1 MARTAPA
8 LSSVGGRRRTR
19 EEGRRPGADS
29 EALALGSR
37 AWASAQRTPDNM
49 PEPPN
54 AILVIGVSR
63 KASLAVRHGVDL
75 SGVSLYCGRWR
86 RAKFCARASPP
97 IDLERE
103 EMFYLHVPKTGG
115 QTLAT
120 RLASAFDPDKV
131 HMFQGNLEFPR
142 DREKLGAL
150 LGQKEF
156 IESHVT
162 GAMLS
167 EPIDR
172 PILCTIREPI
182 GQMVSNW
189 RHIRRDSSNRW
200 HRAALSLSAAEFF
213 DNLGDYFTNHQ
224 TNYVISSF
232 VQLRD
237 LIDRRGYYRALNHQL
252 QSSVDRIRW
261 LVPTESIDEFVDLW
275 SAETKRQVPN
285 RKATINVAPPE
296 TQDLHGAH
304 AAIRAR
310 PHLYAFDQL
319 LYQMTKDRFA
329 QYRSEVAELVAPW
342 SYPEDSRRAYRMERG
357 GIWLTENWYD
367 PEISGGQRAW
377 WSGPQR
383 VSEVR
388 VWRANGE
395 KFLRFFVKGVNGI
408 TYRDI
413 VAKSKETGEELPTVR
428 TESASGDGMNYSIA
442 LDSLRE
448 KDAISLIAPEC
459 YPSIMTTSNDTS
471 LVRQSFIAAN
481 WTLAETP
488 CTAGGE
494 ATASEEA
501 AVAPLFE
508 HPVGSQEGSTDEAVV
523 VLGRHD

>member
-1 MARTAPA
+1 
-8 LSSVGGRRRTR
+8 
-19 EEGRRPGADS
+19 
-29 EALALGSR
+29 
-37 AWASAQRTPDNM
+37 
-49 PEPPN
+49 
-54 AILVIGVSR
+54 
-63 KASLAVRHGVDL
+63 
-75 SGVSLYCGRWR
+75 
-86 RAKFCARASPP
+86 
-97 IDLERE
+97 
-103 EMFYLHVPKTGG
+103 MFYLHVPKTGG

-131 HMFQGNLEFPR
+131 HMFQGDLEFPR

-167 EPIDR
+167 EAIDR

-189 RHIRRDSSNRW
+189 GHIRRDPSNRW

-232 VQLRD
+232 VRLRV
-237 LIDRRGYYRALNHQL
+237 LIDRIGPYRAFNQHL
-252 QSSVDRIRW
+252 QNCVDQIRW
-261 LVPTESIDEFVDLW
+261 LVPTDSIDEFVDLW

-285 RKATINVAPPE
+285 RKATINVAPRE
-296 TQDLHGAH
+296 TGELNEAR

-329 QYRSEVAELVAPW
+329 QYRNEVAELIAPW
-342 SYPEDSRRAYRMERG
+342 SYPEDSRRACRMERG

-367 PEISGGQRAW
+367 PEISDGQRAW
-377 WSGPQR
+377 WSGPER

-413 VAKSKETGEELPTVR
+413 VAKSKETGEELATVR
-428 TESASGDGMNYSIA
+428 AEHSGGMNYSIA
-442 LDSLRE
+442 LDSLQE
-448 KDAISLIAPEC
+448 KDAIRLIAPEC
-459 YPSIMTTSNDTS
+459 YPSIMTTSNDMS

-481 WTLAETP
+481 WTLAQTP
-488 CTAGGE
+488 YGVEPAE
-494 ATASEEA
+494 KAS
-501 AVAPLFE
+501 
-508 HPVGSQEGSTDEAVV
+508 Q
-523 VLGRHD
+523 RK